1 MENISSCTLGCAKCG
16 ITRLRHG
23 EYLGPYKL
31 TNDRKNLKLRIHH
44 HHIVGNKYSA
54 KNFRKSEKN
63 FGLQD
68 IGGNTSLKF

>member
-1 MENISSCTLGCAKCG
+1 MS
-16 ITRLRHG
+16 RLRHG

-44 HHIVGNKYSA
+44 HDIVGNKYSA

-68 IGGNTSLKF
+68 IGGNKSLKF